1 MKWKKHIIKDSTIIK
16 DALQA
21 LDNLG
26 QDTVLFVIND
36 QKGLVG
42 ALTDGDIRRGL
53 LNGIKLDDLVL
64 NAYNPLPKFIRE
76 NDISQ
81 LISYRKEDLKMV
93 PVVNK
98 NNRIIDI
105 VNFRIAKTKLPVD
118 VVIMAGGKG
127 RRLQPLTMNTPK
139 PLLNVGSKPIIEH
152 LIDQLAYHGMND
164 IKLSIQ
170 YLGEQLEEFAKK
182 KSNTS
187 LKIAST
193 WDKDELGT
201 IGSLKLIKELNKKYV
216 LVCNSDLLTNVDYEE
231 FFFDFIDHDADLSV
245 LSVPYTVNIPY
256 AVLKLQDNNVI
267 DLKEKPSYI
276 YYSNGGMYLMKKELL
291 KFIPDSVKYSATDL
305 IEKLIQL
312 NKKVRSFQHEGYWL
326 DIGRIDDYN
335 KANRD
340 IASGKIKR

>member
-1 MKWKKHIIKDSTIIK
+1 MNWKKHIIKDSTIIK

-53 LNGIKLDDLVL
+53 LNGIRLDDLVL

-170 YLGEQLEEFAKK
+170 YLGEQLDEFAKK
-182 KSNTS
+182 KSNAS

-201 IGSLKLIKELNKKYV
+201 IGSLKLIKELNQKYV
-216 LVCNSDLLTNVDYEE
+216 LVCNSDLLTNVDFEK

-267 DLKEKPSYI
+267 DLKEKPSYT

-312 NKKVRSFQHEGYWL
+312 NKNVRSFQHEGYWL

>member
-1 MKWKKHIIKDSTIIK
+1 MDWKKHITQDSTVIK

-26 QDTVLFVIND
+26 QDTVLFIVNN
-36 QKGLVG
+36 QNGLVG

-53 LNGIKLDDLVL
+53 LKGIKLDEPVL
-64 NAYNPLPKFIRE
+64 NACNPNPKFIRE
-76 NDISQ
+76 YDISK
-81 LISYRKEDLKMV
+81 LTSYRKEKLKMI
-93 PVVNK
+93 PVVDK
-98 NNRIIDI
+98 NSRIIDI

-152 LIDQLAYHGMND
+152 LIDQLAYYGISD

-182 KSNTS
+182 KSNAT
-187 LKIAST
+187 LKISST

-201 IGSLKLIKELNKKYV
+201 IGSLKLIKELKQDYV
-216 LVCNSDLLTNVDYEE
+216 LVCNSDLLTNVDYER
-231 FFFDFIDHDADLSV
+231 FFFDFIDHDADLNV

-256 AVLKLQDNNVI
+256 AVLKMEENNVV
-267 DLKEKPSYI
+267 DLKEKPSYT
-276 YYSNGGMYLMKKELL
+276 YYSNGGIYLMKREIL

-312 NKKVRSFQHEGYWL
+312 NKNVRNFQHEGYWL